1 MNDPLTNIA
10 KLWIINVWQSSKCA
24 SVPQLIRSYHSFVL
38 KFGSLILTKRR
49 MRGLCSFCRKK
60 KFKTVLMTSFTLLL
74 WSSKHVWMKW
84 RMCSSFD
91 VVFWLIWRRDVVQPK
106 INVETTLSISML
118 EFTASNNV
126 KSTLRIS
133 TLMCATVDYVE
144 TTLSFSSSSF
154 TTLVNVETTL
164 WKWPFQ
170 KEQKQ
175 KTISSWM
182 NWIQSF

>member
-1 MNDPLTNIA
+1 MSDRALNAL
-10 KLWIINVWQSSKCA
+10 L
-24 SVPQLIRSYHSFVL
+24 YHSLLDLTIHSFSNSGHWYWRNVGCEDFVL
-38 KFGSLILTKRR
+38 FVE
-49 MRGLCSFCRKK
+49 KK

-74 WSSKHVWMKW
+74 WSSKHVWTKW
-84 RMCSSFD
+84 RMCSSFN

-144 TTLSFSSSSF
+144 TTLSFSTSSF
-154 TTLVNVETTL
+154 TMLVNVETTL
-164 WKWPFQ
+164 WK
-170 KEQKQ
+170 
-175 KTISSWM
+175 
-182 NWIQSF
+182 